1 MKRIVIITFCLLAML
16 PVLASNLMP
25 SLKLNG
31 SKFTLYYS
39 AKSPEIGSYINE
51 YYKNGETYESWTELV
66 AVHHFPTAYSPID
79 YAKSMSEYLSS
90 MNCPCSIE
98 NDEENNQSL
107 IDFILIDTSKLPII
121 LEFNIF
127 KYEKSPICGSVALQY
142 AKRYL
147 IYNMLEV
154 DKVKK
159 SFEKDREKYLSKV
172 KKLEIPDVITY
183 DIERGKYIH
192 HEGILTKNNKLLN

>member
-1 MKRIVIITFCLLAML
+1 MKKILIIVFLILITM
-16 PVLASNLMP
+16 PVFASSLMP
-25 SLKLNG
+25 NI
-31 SKFTLYYS
+31 KFSGNKYTLYFS
-39 AKSPEIGSYINE
+39 AKSPETGSYINE
-51 YYKNGETYESWTELV
+51 YYKNGETYETWTELI

-79 YAKSMSEYLSS
+79 YVKLMEETLSS
-90 MNCPCSIE
+90 MNCPCSVE
-98 NDEENNQSL
+98 TDEINNESL
-107 IDFILIDTSKLPII
+107 IDFIMMDTSKLPII

-154 DKVKK
+154 DKIKK
-159 SFEKDREKYLSKV
+159 SFERDRERYLNKV
-172 KKLEIPDVITY
+172 KKLDIPDIVTY

-192 HEGILTKNNKLLN
+192 HEGILTKDNKLLN